1 MDDHDVAAEID
12 PEMAA
17 FMGFASFGT
26 QPAAKKRKYN
36 HRTDAV
42 SSAFA
47 GHSSARAPVVAAT
60 GANQTA
66 LAARAPRAPSTE
78 TPAAPPTN
86 TDEIAL
92 DDDDDHVADGSAA
105 AVTAEGEREDQD
117 PEEGG
122 ARIYSDPT
130 IAPALAHAQSL
141 IDELS
146 TRGGVAASGVSG
158 PPEGTPAPQ
167 AQGISLPPSSAL
179 PRRPDASWGKEMGSA
194 PTAMPTR
201 ELPEQA
207 AGHQPRGRQGYQ
219 QQQRNDGKPWWE
231 GYYDHASN
239 ENPWERLEKKAGVQ
253 SRGTWVSRGQAQTA

>member
-1 MDDHDVAAEID
+1 MDDQDLAAEID

-36 HRTDAV
+36 HRTDAL
-42 SSAFA
+42 SSASGPA
-47 GHSSARAPVVAAT
+47 GHHPVAAAT

-66 LAARAPRAPSTE
+66 LAARTPRAPMTD
-78 TPAAPPTN
+78 APPAN

-92 DDDDDHVADGSAA
+92 DDDDGADNADADAA
-105 AVTAEGEREDQD
+105 AGGEDQD
-117 PEEGG
+117 QDQDPDEGG
-122 ARIYSDPT
+122 TNIYSDPT

-146 TRGGVAASGVSG
+146 TSGGVPSSASEDTS
-158 PPEGTPAPQ
+158 ASQ
-167 AQGISLPPSSAL
+167 AQGPALLPASAAL
-179 PRRPDASWGKEMGSA
+179 PRRPEVSWGKEMGSA
-194 PTAMPTR
+194 PTTMPTR
-201 ELPEQA
+201 ERNAEAA
-207 AGHQPRGRQGYQ
+207 AGHPPRGGRQGYQ
-219 QQQRNDGKPWWE
+219 QQRSDGKPWWE

-253 SRGTWVSRGQAQTA
+253 PRGAWLSRGQTQTV

>member
-1 MDDHDVAAEID
+1 MDDQDLAAEID

-42 SSAFA
+42 SSASSPA
-47 GHSSARAPVVAAT
+47 GHPSARAPVVAAAT
-60 GANQTA
+60 GANQTV
-66 LAARAPRAPSTE
+66 LAPRTPRAST
-78 TPAAPPTN
+78 TGLPPPVDTG
-86 TDEIAL
+86 EIAL
-92 DDDDDHVADGSAA
+92 DDENEADAVAGD
-105 AVTAEGEREDQD
+105 EDQD
-117 PEEGG
+117 QDQDPDDGG
-122 ARIYSDPT
+122 AKIYSDPT

-146 TRGGVAASGVSG
+146 TSRGNASGAS
-158 PPEGTPAPQ
+158 EDTPQPQ
-167 AQGISLPPSSAL
+167 DSSLLPPSAAL
-179 PRRPDASWGKEMGSA
+179 PTRPEVSWGKEMGSA

-201 ELPEQA
+201 ERHAEA
-207 AGHQPRGRQGYQ
+207 ATGYPPRGGRPGYR
-219 QQQRNDGKPWWE
+219 QQRSDGKPWWE

-253 SRGTWVSRGQAQTA
+253 SRGTWLSKGQAQTV

>member
-1 MDDHDVAAEID
+1 MDDQDLAAEID

-42 SSAFA
+42 A
-47 GHSSARAPVVAAT
+47 AAT

-66 LAARAPRAPSTE
+66 LAAR
-78 TPAAPPTN
+78 TPPAVPPAN

-92 DDDDDHVADGSAA
+92 DDDDDADAA
-105 AVTAEGEREDQD
+105 AGDEDQD
-117 PEEGG
+117 QDQDPDEGG
-122 ARIYSDPT
+122 AKIYSDPT

-146 TRGGVAASGVSG
+146 TRGGVASDASED
-158 PPEGTPAPQ
+158 PPAPQ
-167 AQGISLPPSSAL
+167 AQGSSLLPPSAAL
-179 PRRPDASWGKEMGSA
+179 PRRPEMPWGKEMGSA

-201 ELPEQA
+201 ERHAEAA
-207 AGHQPRGRQGYQ
+207 AGHPARGGRQGY

-239 ENPWERLEKKAGVQ
+239 ENPWERLEKRAGVQ
-253 SRGTWVSRGQAQTA
+253 SRGTWVSKGQAQTAA

>member
-1 MDDHDVAAEID
+1 MDDQDLAAEID

-42 SSAFA
+42 SSASGPA
-47 GHSSARAPVVAAT
+47 GHPSTRAPVVAAAT
-60 GANQTA
+60 GANQTV
-66 LAARAPRAPSTE
+66 LAPRTPRAST
-78 TPAAPPTN
+78 TGLPPPVD

-92 DDDDDHVADGSAA
+92 DDENDADAA
-105 AVTAEGEREDQD
+105 AGDEDQD
-117 PEEGG
+117 QDQDPDDGG
-122 ARIYSDPT
+122 AKIYSDPT

-146 TRGGVAASGVSG
+146 TSGGNA
-158 PPEGTPAPQ
+158 
-167 AQGISLPPSSAL
+167 SAL
-179 PRRPDASWGKEMGSA
+179 PARPEVPWGKEMGSA

-201 ELPEQA
+201 ERHAEA
-207 AGHQPRGRQGYQ
+207 ATGHPPRGGRPGYR
-219 QQQRNDGKPWWE
+219 QQRSDGKPWWE

-253 SRGTWVSRGQAQTA
+253 SRGTWLSRGQAQTV

>member
-1 MDDHDVAAEID
+1 MDDHDVVAEID

-17 FMGFASFGT
+17 SMGFASFGT

-42 SSAFA
+42 SSASSHA
-47 GHSSARAPVVAAT
+47 GHPTARAPVAAVT

-66 LAARAPRAPSTE
+66 LAARTPRAPATD
-78 TPAAPPTN
+78 APPAN

-92 DDDDDHVADGSAA
+92 DDDEDEADAA
-105 AVTAEGEREDQD
+105 AKDEEKDQD
-117 PEEGG
+117 PDDGG
-122 ARIYSDPT
+122 AKIYSDPT

-146 TRGGVAASGVSG
+146 THGVVAAGAS
-158 PPEGTPAPQ
+158 EDTPAPQ
-167 AQGISLPPSSAL
+167 APGSFLLSPSAAL
-179 PRRPDASWGKEMGSA
+179 PRRPEVSWGKEVGSA

-201 ELPEQA
+201 ERHGEVA
-207 AGHQPRGRQGYQ
+207 AGRPPRGGRQGYQ
-219 QQQRNDGKPWWE
+219 QQRGDGKPWWE

-253 SRGTWVSRGQAQTA
+253 SRGTWVSRSQVQAV

>member
-1 MDDHDVAAEID
+1 MDDHDAAADVD

-42 SSAFA
+42 SSAPA
-47 GHSSARAPVVAAT
+47 ARAPVVAAT

-66 LAARAPRAPSTE
+66 LAARAPRAPSAE
-78 TPAAPPTN
+78 TPAAPPPAN

-92 DDDDDHVADGSAA
+92 DDDDDDDRVADGPAA
-105 AVTAEGEREDQD
+105 DAGQGDRD
-117 PEEGG
+117 PEDGG
-122 ARIYSDPT
+122 ASIYSDPT
-130 IAPALAHAQSL
+130 VAPALAHAQSL

-146 TRGGVAASGVSG
+146 ARGGVASG
-158 PPEGTPAPQ
+158 P
-167 AQGISLPPSSAL
+167 
-179 PRRPDASWGKEMGSA
+179 RPDASWGTEMGSA

-201 ELPEQA
+201 ERPEQA
-207 AGHQPRGRQGYQ
+207 AGHQPRGRQGHQ
-219 QQQRNDGKPWWE
+219 QQHRNDGAPWWE
-231 GYYDHASN
+231 GYYDRTSN
-239 ENPWERLEKKAGVQ
+239 ENPWERLEEKAGVQ